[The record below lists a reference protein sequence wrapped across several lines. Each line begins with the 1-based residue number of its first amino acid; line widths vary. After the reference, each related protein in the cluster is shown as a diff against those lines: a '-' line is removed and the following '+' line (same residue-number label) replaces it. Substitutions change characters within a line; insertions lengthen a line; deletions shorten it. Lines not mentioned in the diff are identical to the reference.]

1 MTLTHSRHAGARSLM
16 ALALALVPLKLA
28 AQAPSHTDAKPP
40 QTYTGDCKNEPTQR
54 DKAECEMARSETKTI
69 FLKNVVQQNDANEI
83 MVAIRNSF
91 DPGLKIYLLASQ
103 NALVIT
109 TYPEQLAR
117 IEELIATLDR
127 PRKAY
132 RLNYTI
138 TELDAGKTIG
148 TQHFSMVALNGQFTS
163 VKEGDKI
170 PIATGSYSDGSATA
184 SGVQTQFTY
193 LDVGMNFSATLNETD
208 GGAILKT
215 KVEQSSLGQPST
227 IAGVQEPVV
236 RQTVFDGSSVL
247 AFGKPVMLGS
257 IDVPTTTRRFDIAV
271 VLEQIK

>member
-1 MTLTHSRHAGARSLM
+1 MTLTQSRRPGARSLM
-16 ALALALVPLKLA
+16 ALALTLLPLALT
-28 AQAPSHTDAKPP
+28 AQAQSPTTSRTPK
-40 QTYTGDCKNEPTQR
+40 TYTGDCKNEPTRTDQI
-54 DKAECEMARSETKTI
+54 ECEQARSQTKII
-69 FLKNVVQQNDANEI
+69 FLKNAANQNDANEI
-83 MVAIRNSF
+83 MVSVRNSF
-91 DPGLKIYLLASQ
+91 DPSLKIYLLASQ

-117 IEELIATLDR
+117 IEELIAALDR
-127 PRKAY
+127 PRKMY

-148 TQHFSMVALNGQFTS
+148 TQHFSMVAVNGQFTT

-193 LDVGMNFSATLNETD
+193 LDVGMNFSATLSATD

-236 RQTVFDGSSVL
+236 RQTVFEGTSAL
-247 AFGKPVMLGS
+247 TFGKPVMLGS

-271 VLEQIK
+271 VLDQIK

>member
-1 MTLTHSRHAGARSLM
+1 MTRTQSRRTGARSLM
-16 ALALALVPLKLA
+16 ALALAPIALA
-28 AQAPSHTDAKPP
+28 AQAPSDDVKTTK
-40 QTYTGDCKNEPTQR
+40 TYNSDCRMLPTGMERASCQL
-54 DKAECEMARSETKTI
+54 ARSQTKTI
-69 FLKNVVQQNDANEI
+69 FLKYVTNANDANEI

-91 DPGLKIYLLASQ
+91 DPGLKIYLLSSQ
-103 NALVIT
+103 NALVVT
-109 TYPEQLAR
+109 TYPEEQDRVQA
-117 IEELIATLDR
+117 LINTLDH

-138 TELDAGKTIG
+138 TELDAGKPIG
-148 TQHFSMVALNGQFTS
+148 TQHFSMVIMNGQRMS

-193 LDVGMNFSATLNETD
+193 LDVGMNFDATLNEID
-208 GGAILKT
+208 GGGVLRT

-236 RQTVFDGSSVL
+236 RQTVFDGFSVL

-271 VLEQIK
+271 VLEQVK